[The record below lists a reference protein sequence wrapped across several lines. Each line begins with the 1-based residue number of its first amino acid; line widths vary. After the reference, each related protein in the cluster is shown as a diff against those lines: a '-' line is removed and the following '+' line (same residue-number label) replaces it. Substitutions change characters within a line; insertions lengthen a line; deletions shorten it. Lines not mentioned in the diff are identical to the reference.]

1 MVEGTIPKNGKDLR
15 LLPLKNLQKILEF
28 LAIRG
33 EGPDLSPGSNRVNGK
48 ILKDF
53 FWKLQTF
60 ALINSFNI
68 LYVYKLGTT
77 DIEREGWLSNDGA
90 CTAAE
95 GGLRNRQKVKR
106 IREKRIDDQ

>member
-1 MVEGTIPKNGKDLR
+1 M
-15 LLPLKNLQKILEF
+15 
-28 LAIRG
+28 
-33 EGPDLSPGSNRVNGK
+33 GPDLPPPPPRLIGLMAKVFKNCIFWDPFLS
-48 ILKDF
+48 
-53 FWKLQTF
+53 WKLQTF

-77 DIEREGWLSNDGA
+77 DIERESWLSNDGA

-106 IREKRIDDQ
+106 IQEKRIDDQ